1 VKIIRA
7 FNAIA
12 LLNQPSH
19 DVFLYHEH
27 VIAKESGGEVIT
39 PVIYPRLAWQY
50 LGIQAHPEEG
60 IAIALYA
67 PNGYQTQKPG
77 FFYWDGT
84 LWLPTSEALYQ
95 SPEAVRE
102 GMESWVG
109 AVQFHIRIDEGRSLK
124 EVTVGYEVDIQLI
137 EYMFNFAIPDWLS
150 QPYRLN
156 RITRTKADGKVE
168 IPKGYNIEQIL
179 EATVRSLDGLPVA
192 VKATTPSGNLS
203 QPVFTINLP
212 EGRTVNVLPNKPFEP
227 VQLLFTVKPQIKF
240 TEGVYQVE
248 QAPCVV
254 LRELDIREYH
264 APYRYEPVLSGQ
276 GQSELDFPVANF
288 DLSVEVSVM
297 ATERADAQAIA
308 NQIMHKVR
316 DEGCLYLPPVDLTL
330 GCYVE
335 GGIGAGG
342 GQEAVPFELDGGM
355 GAAAPSNIRGGL
367 PTVVFRLIFKNLAS

>member
-137 EYMFNFAIPDWLS
+137 EYIFNFAIPGWLS

-156 RITRTKADGKVE
+156 RISRSKPDGSVD
-168 IPKGYNIEQIL
+168 IPKGYNAEQIL
-179 EATVRSLDGLPVA
+179 DVSVRPLEGLL
-192 VKATTPSGNLS
+192 VKAIASNNL
-203 QPVFTINLP
+203 VRP
-212 EGRTVNVLPNKPFEP
+212 ESPIPNQP
-227 VQLLFTVKPQIKF
+227 VQLLFTVKPQVEF
-240 TEGVYQVE
+240 TEGMYQVE

-264 APYRYEPVLSGQ
+264 TPCRYEPVLARQ
-276 GQSELDFPVANF
+276 GQSDLDYPVANF

-308 NQIMHKVR
+308 SQIMHKVR

-342 GQEAVPFELDGGM
+342 GQEAVPLELDGGM
-355 GAAAPSNIRGGL
+355 GVAAPSNIRGGL
-367 PTVVFRLIFKNLAS
+367 PTVVFRLIFKNLAN

>member
-1 VKIIRA
+1 MKIIRT

-12 LLNQPSH
+12 LLNQPNH
-19 DVFLYHEH
+19 GVFLYHEH
-27 VIAKESGGEVIT
+27 VIAREPGGEVIT
-39 PVIYPRLAWQY
+39 PVVYPRLAWRY
-50 LGIQAHPEEG
+50 LGVQAHPEDG
-60 IAIALYA
+60 IAIALYS

-84 LWLPTSEALYQ
+84 LWLPTSEAIYQ
-95 SPEAVRE
+95 SPETVRE

-137 EYMFNFAIPDWLS
+137 EYIFNFAIPGWLS

-156 RITRTKADGKVE
+156 RVSRSKPDGS
-168 IPKGYNIEQIL
+168 IDLPKGYNAEQIL
-179 EATVRSLDGLPVA
+179 DVSVRPLEGQLVKAIASNNLVRSESP
-192 VKATTPSGNLS
+192 
-203 QPVFTINLP
+203 I
-212 EGRTVNVLPNKPFEP
+212 PNQP
-227 VQLLFTVKPQIKF
+227 VQLLFMVKPQVEF
-240 TEGVYQVE
+240 TEGMYQVE

-264 APYRYEPVLSGQ
+264 APYRYEPVLTGQ
-276 GQSELDFPVANF
+276 GQSELDYPVANF

-308 NQIMHKVR
+308 SQIMHKVR

-342 GQEAVPFELDGGM
+342 GSDAIPLELEGGM
-355 GAAAPSNIRGGL
+355 GVAAPSNTRGGL
-367 PTVVFRLIFKNLAS
+367 PTVMFRLVFKNLAN